1 MASAAREGLRVN
13 SRLVLPPGELRLSFA
28 RSGGP
33 GGQNVNKVA
42 TKAVLAFS
50 VEASPTL
57 GERRKAILRDRLA
70 SRLTRAGEIVIHA
83 SRFRERSRNQE
94 DALAR
99 LATLLRQ
106 ALEPRRARKATR
118 PTRSSKR
125 RRLEDKRRHSG
136 VKRARGRIVEE

>member
-13 SRLVLPPGELRLSFA
+13 SRLILPPGELHVTFA

-42 TKAVLAFS
+42 TKAVLVFS
-50 VEASPTL
+50 VEGSEVL
-57 GERRKAILRDRLA
+57 GERRKAILRGRLA

-83 SRFRERSRNQE
+83 SRHRERIRNEE
-94 DALAR
+94 DARDR
-99 LATLLRQ
+99 LAALLRS
-106 ALEPRRARKATR
+106 ALEPRPRRKATK

-125 RRLEDKRRHSG
+125 RRLEEKRRRG
-136 VKRARGRIVEE
+136 TVKRDRGRVPEE